1 MKTVLVTGG
10 SKGIGRAICEIF
22 LNKGYKVAFCYSKD
36 DKAAKDF
43 RAAKS
48 TMSDYLRCYKVD
60 VSVKNE
66 VERMV
71 ADIADHFGTVDILV
85 NNAAIGC
92 IKLFTDM
99 SEIEWQRILSVNLT
113 GAFNCTSAVLPDMI
127 RKKSGH
133 IINISSM
140 WGVTGASCEVAYS
153 TTKAGLIGMTKALA
167 KEVGPSNVRVNCIA
181 PGVIDTEMNANL
193 SREDIDALTD
203 ETPLGIIGTP
213 LDVAKCALFLSESE
227 FITGQVIGVNG
238 GMVI

>member
-10 SKGIGRAICEIF
+10 SKGIGKAICEIF
-22 LNKGYKVAFCYSKD
+22 LNKGYNVAFCYSKD
-36 DKAAKDF
+36 DEAANEF
-43 RAAKS
+43 AS
-48 TMSDYLRCYKVD
+48 TNNKLRCYKVD
-60 VSVKNE
+60 VSVKND
-66 VERMV
+66 VEQMV
-71 ADIADHFGTVDILV
+71 ADIADRFGTVDILV

-153 TTKAGLIGMTKALA
+153 ATKAGLIGMTKALA
-167 KEVGPSNVRVNCIA
+167 KEVGPSNIKVNCIA

-193 SREDIDALTD
+193 SSEDMAALTD

-238 GMVI
+238 GMVV

>member
-1 MKTVLVTGG
+1 MVT
-10 SKGIGRAICEIF
+10 
-22 LNKGYKVAFCYSKD
+22 
-36 DKAAKDF
+36 
-43 RAAKS
+43 
-48 TMSDYLRCYKVD
+48 
-60 VSVKNE
+60 
-66 VERMV
+66 
-71 ADIADHFGTVDILV
+71 DIADNFGTVDILV

-113 GAFNCTSAVLPDMI
+113 GAFNCTSAVLRDMI

-153 TTKAGLIGMTKALA
+153 ATKAGLIGMTKALA
-167 KEVGPSNVRVNCIA
+167 KEVGPSNIRVNCIA

-193 SREDIDALTD
+193 SREDIDALTE

>member
-10 SKGIGRAICEIF
+10 SKGIGKAICEIF

-36 DKAAKDF
+36 DEAAKDF
-43 RAAKS
+43 LAAKS
-48 TMSDYLRCYKVD
+48 ATSDRLRCYKVD
-60 VSVKNE
+60 VSVNNE
-66 VERMV
+66 VEQMV
-71 ADIADHFGTVDILV
+71 ADIADNFGPVDILV

-167 KEVGPSNVRVNCIA
+167 KEVGPSNIRVNCIA

>member
-22 LNKGYKVAFCYSKD
+22 LNEGYKVAFCYSKD

-48 TMSDYLRCYKVD
+48 TMSDCLRCYKVD

>member
-10 SKGIGRAICEIF
+10 SKGIGKAICEIF
-22 LNKGYKVAFCYSKD
+22 LNKGYNVAFCYSKD
-36 DKAAKDF
+36 DEAANEF
-43 RAAKS
+43 AS
-48 TMSDYLRCYKVD
+48 TNNKLRCYKVD
-60 VSVKNE
+60 VSVKND
-66 VERMV
+66 VEQMV
-71 ADIADHFGTVDILV
+71 ADIADRFGTVDILV

-153 TTKAGLIGMTKALA
+153 ATKAGLIGMTKALA
-167 KEVGPSNVRVNCIA
+167 KEVGPSNIKVNCIA

-193 SREDIDALTD
+193 SSEDMAALTD